1 MVTTA
6 ANFGDPRYLAGYD
19 YGGVVK
25 ITYNGRLG
33 TGVLLYDGRSILT
46 SAHLFTNDLTNA
58 SVSFLTDV
66 NPVYYQSKSFSLN
79 PNYDGINNNDLAI
92 VSLAS
97 NAPTLAQR
105 YDIYR
110 NKNEISKQFTIV
122 GYGKNGTGNSGYAS
136 NSESSN
142 IRYKA
147 INTFDADAFE
157 LKANLGSS
165 INWTP
170 LPGTQ
175 LLADFDNQIAT
186 NDALGNLINKND
198 LGVGINE
205 GFIAPGDSGGPA
217 FFDAKVAGIA
227 SYTTSLRNGLINPDV
242 DNITNSSFGEI
253 GSWQRISTY
262 QEWIDK
268 TIRGNYIN
276 APSKPADVKV
286 EITEG
291 NEGLC
296 FAYFLLTFEGIR
308 QNKGDILSV
317 EYRTRDGSANAGID
331 YLAVS
336 GKLNL
341 YPGEITAVIP
351 IEVIGDTQYEQN
363 ETFYLDVFNP
373 IGGKFIGNVA
383 TLSAMRTI
391 LNDDANTII

>member
-6 ANFGDPRYLAGYD
+6 ANFSDPRHSGYD
-19 YGGVVK
+19 YSGVVR
-25 ITYNGRLG
+25 ISYNGRFG
-33 TGVLLYDGRSILT
+33 TGVLLYDGKSILIC
-46 SAHLFTNDLTNA
+46 AHLFTNDLTNA

-147 INTFDADAFE
+147 INTFDAAFE

-217 FFDAKVAGIA
+217 FIDAKVAGIA
-227 SYTTSLRNGLINPDV
+227 SYTTSLSNSLISPDV
-242 DNITNSSFGEI
+242 DSLSNSSFGEI
-253 GSWQRISTY
+253 GSWQRIRTY

-268 TIRGNYIN
+268 TIRGNYKN

-286 EITEG
+286 EISEG
-291 NEGLC
+291 NEGLT

-308 QNKGDILSV
+308 ANEGDILSV
-317 EYRTRDGSANAGID
+317 EYSTRDGSANAGID

-341 YPGEITAVIP
+341 YPGENTAVIP
-351 IEVIGDTQYEQN
+351 IEVIGDTQSEQN

-373 IGGKFIGNVA
+373 IGGKFSGNA
-383 TLSAMRTI
+383 TTLSAMRTI
-391 LNDDANTII
+391 LNDDAKPFI

>member
-6 ANFGDPRYLAGYD
+6 ANFSDPRHSGYD
-19 YGGVVK
+19 YSGVVR
-25 ITYNGRLG
+25 ISYNGRFG
-33 TGVLLYDGRSILT
+33 TGVLLYDGKSILT
-46 SAHLFTNDLTNA
+46 CAHLFPNNLTNA
-58 SVSFLTDV
+58 SISFLTEA
-66 NPVYYQSKSFSLN
+66 NPIYYQSNNFSLN
-79 PNYDGINNNDLAI
+79 PNYDAINNNDLAI
-92 VSLAS
+92 VSLTA
-97 NAPTLAQR
+97 NAPTLALR

-110 NKNEISKQFTIV
+110 KKNEISKQFTIV
-122 GYGKNGTGNSGYAS
+122 GYGLNGTGNSGYAS

-217 FFDAKVAGIA
+217 FIDAKVAGIA
-227 SYTTSLRNGLINPDV
+227 SYTTSLSNSLISPDV
-242 DNITNSSFGEI
+242 DSLSNSSFGEI

-268 TIRGNYIN
+268 TIRGNYKN

-286 EITEG
+286 EISEG
-291 NEGLC
+291 NEGLS

-308 QNKGDILSV
+308 ANEGDILSV
-317 EYRTRDGSANAGID
+317 EYSTRDGSANAGID

-341 YPGEITAVIP
+341 YPGENTAVIP
-351 IEVIGDTQYEQN
+351 IEVIGDTQSEQN

-373 IGGKFIGNVA
+373 IGGKFSGNA
-383 TLSAMRTI
+383 TTLSAMRTI
-391 LNDDANTII
+391 LNDDAKPFI